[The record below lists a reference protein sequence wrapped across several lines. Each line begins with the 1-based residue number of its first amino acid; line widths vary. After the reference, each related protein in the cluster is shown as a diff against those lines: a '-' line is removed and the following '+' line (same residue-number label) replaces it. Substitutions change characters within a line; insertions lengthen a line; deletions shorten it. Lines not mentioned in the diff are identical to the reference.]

1 MFKEIAVDPA
11 AVSTSYRD
19 FSYIIEKF
27 GISEGRL
34 IAAFPSKWK
43 KFVYDA
49 AQTRLRG
56 TIELTKLEHRL
67 RDLPSEVFMSRGRPG
82 EGCTQNWLHAAVQ
95 EHRRVPFEAI
105 IASERIDEAGVILAT
120 ELDGEHPC
128 LQPNRQWHVP
138 RQAVDMADCCGP
150 LLASGRHIKLVDPH
164 FDAGTP
170 RFRRPFLELLK
181 RVKTGSRVD
190 VFRGDS
196 VDSDYIIERVRQT
209 LLGRKPEGIEVRLFL
224 RPQAQMHNRFVLCE
238 TGGLCFQIGLDDQ
251 DGSDRTDDLV
261 TLLERGPWRTEW
273 DIYRGDDSIDC
284 WP

>member
-190 VFRGDS
+190 VSAYAKRYWAASPKESKFGCSSALRRRCITALYFAKPVACVSRS
-196 VDSDYIIERVRQT
+196 VWTIKMEVIERT
-209 LLGRKPEGIEVRLFL
+209 ISSPF
-224 RPQAQMHNRFVLCE
+224 
-238 TGGLCFQIGLDDQ
+238 
-251 DGSDRTDDLV
+251 
-261 TLLERGPWRTEW
+261 
-273 DIYRGDDSIDC
+273 
-284 WP
+284 